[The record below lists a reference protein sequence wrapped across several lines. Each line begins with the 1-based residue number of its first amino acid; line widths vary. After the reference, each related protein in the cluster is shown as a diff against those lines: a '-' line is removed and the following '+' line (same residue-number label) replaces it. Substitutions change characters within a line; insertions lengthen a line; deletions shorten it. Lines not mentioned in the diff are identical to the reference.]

1 MPRNNSKR
9 YFSSNGNSQQ
19 PSRGGFGHARGR
31 RNFSNSSSTSR
42 RPLGQQEQQQQQQQQ
57 QQPVAAPAA
66 KPKPTVSSPLERPY
80 TDDQYSNVCTQPGS
94 REEAEAQMAYWED
107 QATSHFNNKKKFED
121 LYNQAIDKLAA
132 RPEEPIAKTAIA
144 ESVKA
149 ALKERA
155 AKRRKVEEEE
165 GEEKEKE
172 E

>member
-1 MPRNNSKR
+1 MARNNSKR

-31 RNFSNSSSTSR
+31 RNFSNSSSTSC
-42 RPLGQQEQQQQQQQQ
+42 RPSGQQEQQQQQQQQ

-66 KPKPTVSSPLERPY
+66 KPKPTASSPLERPY

-107 QATSHFNNKKKFED
+107 QATDWKEKRD
-121 LYNQAIDKLAA
+121 A
-132 RPEEPIAKTAIA
+132 RPEEPIA

-165 GEEKEKE
+165 KVEKEKE
-172 E
+172 EK